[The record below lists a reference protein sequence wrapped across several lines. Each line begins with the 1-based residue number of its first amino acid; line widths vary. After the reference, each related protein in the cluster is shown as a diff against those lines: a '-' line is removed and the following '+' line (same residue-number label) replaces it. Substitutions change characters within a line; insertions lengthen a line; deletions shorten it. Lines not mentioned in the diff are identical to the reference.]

1 MQAVGVIP
9 ARYGAT
15 RLPGKPLL
23 DICGKPLIRHVFE
36 RASQSRLAAVLV
48 ATDDQRI
55 LDYCRANA
63 MPCVLT
69 ASTHATGTDRVA
81 EVMRDRS
88 EDVVVNI
95 QGDEP
100 LIDPAVI
107 DAVADVLLHDP
118 GLDMATAKKY
128 ITDKIEI
135 DNPNVV
141 KVVTDAQGDALYFSR
156 SVIPYPRGE
165 RVAHHKHIGIYGY
178 RRSALLRL
186 AALPPVPLERAES
199 LEQLRA
205 LYHGMKIRVVE
216 TDYESMGVDTMED
229 LQCVRTLLQGKS

>member
-36 RASQSRLAAVLV
+36 RASQSRLAEVLV
-48 ATDDQRI
+48 ATDDRRI
-55 LDYCRANA
+55 LDYCRDNA

-69 ASTHATGTDRVA
+69 APTHATGTDRVA
-81 EVMRDRS
+81 EVMRERC
-88 EDVVVNI
+88 EEVVVNI

-107 DAVADVLLHDP
+107 DAVAEVLLRDP
-118 GLDMATAKKY
+118 LLDMATARKV
-128 ITDKIEI
+128 ISGAAEIE
-135 DNPNVV
+135 NPNVV
-141 KVVTDAQGDALYFSR
+141 KVVTDARGDALYFSR

-165 RVAHHKHIGIYGY
+165 HVVHHKHIGIYGY

-186 AALPPVPLERAES
+186 AATPPVPLERAES

-205 LYHGMKIRVVE
+205 LYHGMKIRVVD
-216 TDYESMGVDTMED
+216 TDYESVGVDTMED
-229 LQCVRTLLQGKS
+229 LYRVRTLLQGKS

>member
-23 DICGKPLIRHVFE
+23 DICGKPLLRHVFE
-36 RASQSRLAAVLV
+36 RASQSRLAEVLV

-55 LDYCRANA
+55 HDYCQANA

-69 ASTHATGTDRVA
+69 AATHATGTDRVA
-81 EVMRDRS
+81 EVMRDRG

-107 DAVADVLLHDP
+107 DAVAGVLLQDP
-118 GLDMATAKKY
+118 NLDMATAKKS
-128 ITDKIEI
+128 IIDKIEI

-165 RVAHHKHIGIYGY
+165 HAPHYKHIGIYGY

-186 AALPPVPLERAES
+186 AALQPVPLERAES

-216 TDYESMGVDTMED
+216 TDYESVGVDTMED